1 MKKKK
6 LLSLVFLSVLI
17 LFSSR
22 FAIAMGDMKE
32 SHKPHDMSD
41 MGDMGDTMDDEWCKN
56 DPAHARSMMQK
67 MGKSMHMMNKNMNP
81 WEMIREKLNLSDEE
95 NEKLGKIFYEYRKEL
110 LRKRAEIEIAEMDL
124 QWLLRMKSTEAKTIK
139 DTLKRLETLKSDLN
153 TFRVDQLLK
162 TRDFLSSE
170 QYDILANYLL
180 GWMDHHGTGMR
191 GDSDD
196 CRHNMKGHR

>member
-1 MKKKK
+1 MKKRKI
-6 LLSLVFLSVLI
+6 LSLVFLSVLI
-17 LFSSR
+17 LFSGR
-22 FAIAMGDMKE
+22 LAMAMGDM
-32 SHKPHDMSD
+32 HKAHMSQK
-41 MGDMGDTMDDEWCKN
+41 MGDMGGVGDMVEDEWCKN
-56 DPAHARSMMQK
+56 DPAIMHK
-67 MGKSMHMMNKNMNP
+67 MSTHMMNKNMNP

-162 TRDFLSSE
+162 TREFLSSE

-191 GDSDD
+191 GDSDGCMHD
-196 CRHNMKGHR
+196 MKGRR

>member
-6 LLSLVFLSVLI
+6 LLSLVFLSVLV
-17 LFSSR
+17 LFSGR
-22 FAIAMGDMKE
+22 LAMAMGDMHE
-32 SHKPHDMSD
+32 AHMSKK
-41 MGDMGDTMDDEWCKN
+41 MGDMGGMGDMMDDEWCKN
-56 DPAHARSMMQK
+56 DPALAHSMTHK
-67 MGKSMHMMNKNMNP
+67 LGTHIMNKNMNP

-110 LRKRAEIEIAEMDL
+110 LRKRAEIEIAEMDF
-124 QWLLRMKSTEAKTIK
+124 QWVLRMKSTEAKTIK
-139 DTLKRLETLKSDLN
+139 DTLKRLETLKSDLT

-162 TRDFLSSE
+162 TREFLSSE

-191 GDSDD
+191 GDSDGCMHD
-196 CRHNMKGHR
+196 MKGCR